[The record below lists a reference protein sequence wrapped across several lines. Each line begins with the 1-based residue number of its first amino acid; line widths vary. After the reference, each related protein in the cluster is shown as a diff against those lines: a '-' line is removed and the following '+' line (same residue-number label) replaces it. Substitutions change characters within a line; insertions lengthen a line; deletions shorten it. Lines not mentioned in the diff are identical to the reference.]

1 MGAWEEL
8 EWRERAGGLMY
19 KVLNFLKKIS
29 LYSSSWNRVNTQLLS
44 AIIRVSIK

>member
-19 KVLNFLKKIS
+19 KVLNFFKTIFHHIAVLGI
-29 LYSSSWNRVNTQLLS
+29 W
-44 AIIRVSIK
+44 